1 MEVSLMRK
9 MRGAIKHRIEKEKMR
24 FRDVQ
29 VGNEGEFVVRSTKQE
44 SM

>member
-1 MEVSLMRK
+1 MKK
-9 MRGAIKHRIEKEKMR
+9 MCGAMKHRIEKEKMR

-29 VGNEGEFVVRSTKQE
+29 VGNEGESVVRSTKQE